1 MVPSAN
7 GKAQDDQGH
16 GRQDKALASEYQQ
29 AEKRT
34 AQAGEGRAVILR
46 FLPLVDEHDDKQRR
60 HDELDACRV
69 KMDNITQKGSHGR
82 ARDPVHLIQK
92 RHKEHE
98 PSPVHIRRRRHG
110 TVDRKGLIAHPIDQ
124 IGFFPARILILF
136 QHGDPVEQMPRI
148 DHQRQKKGMQ
158 RMKGGQ
164 QQLHGDKFHRTGK
177 DKQAHEHGKDKGK
190 ALAPHEKAIG
200 HPQKEKS
207 DADGDR
213 MRQGSFECFCF
224 HGYSFLLIRSKGL
237 CGKILQTFCGSI
249 RTVTKKE
256 TGAFAP
262 VSSSR
267 IQSISY

>member
-1 MVPSAN
+1 MVP
-7 GKAQDDQGH
+7 G
-16 GRQDKALASEYQQ
+16 
-29 AEKRT
+29 
-34 AQAGEGRAVILR
+34 
-46 FLPLVDEHDDKQRR
+46 FLPLVDEHDDKQCR
-60 HDELDACRV
+60 HDELDACRI
-69 KMDNITQKGSHGR
+69 KMYDISQKGSRGR
-82 ARDPVHLIQK
+82 ACDPVDLVEQRDEK
-92 RHKEHE
+92 HK
-98 PSPVHIRRRRHG
+98 PAFVNIRGRRHG
-110 TVDRKGLIAHPIDQ
+110 AVDRKGFVAHPIDQ

-177 DKQAHEHGKDKGK
+177 DKQAHEHGIDKGK

-213 MRQGSFECFCF
+213 IRQGSFECFCF

-237 CGKILQTFCGSI
+237 RRKILQTFCGSI